1 MWVPY
6 ILIAISGKMK
16 TGKKF
21 NWKIIENNYNLSVI
35 KSKSHILLMMKQTQ
49 MIKVTQLVI
58 EPGNLYMANNRIFLN
73 ILNASFYF

>member
-49 MIKVTQLVI
+49 MIKFTQLVI